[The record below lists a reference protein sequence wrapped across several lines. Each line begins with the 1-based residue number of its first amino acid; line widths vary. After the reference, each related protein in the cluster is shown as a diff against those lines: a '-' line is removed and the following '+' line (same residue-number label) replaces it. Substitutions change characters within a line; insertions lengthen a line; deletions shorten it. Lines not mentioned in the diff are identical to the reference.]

1 MKFHFIVLWGL
12 GEINWVRV
20 TVMLYFGI
28 LRIGINLIF
37 CFF

>member
-12 GEINWVRV
+12 GEIKRYGYVV
-20 TVMLYFGI
+20 FGI